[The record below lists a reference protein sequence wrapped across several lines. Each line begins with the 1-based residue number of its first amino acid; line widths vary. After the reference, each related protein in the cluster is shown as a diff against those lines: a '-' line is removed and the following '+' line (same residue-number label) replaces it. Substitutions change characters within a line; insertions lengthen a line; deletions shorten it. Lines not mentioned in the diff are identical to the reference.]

1 VRWKKIQA
9 VEHKI
14 GFCTNS
20 NGERIA
26 YETFGHGPALVFPP
40 AYFAIVGVC
49 DLGQDYRAFF
59 EDFARFHTVVIYDTR
74 GAGLSDRNRNV
85 YDLESELSDL
95 EAVINHLNLDKV
107 ILFGMSMGGPIAIA
121 YAVKHPECV
130 SHLMLYGTYAYY
142 GKFVSN
148 EVRSSLLS
156 LLRQPNN
163 WIGLRSFTSIW
174 APSSKT
180 DEIELLM
187 ANAREITT
195 SESYSSLVEMLYTLD
210 VTDLCPQVKVPTLIV
225 HAKDD
230 KLIDFRAGRELASL
244 IPSAQFVPWTGDH
257 LGNVRDSEL
266 RQVVLKFLGDPVIS
280 DPVPKESAGYTGK
293 AESLSNP
300 PEPKTEQKKVNWL
313 RMSNPLVKILITILA
328 SVIAGIILMLIRFLF
343 T

>member
-1 VRWKKIQA
+1 M
-9 VEHKI
+9 EHKI
-14 GFCTNS
+14 GFCTTQD
-20 NGERIA
+20 GVRIA
-26 YETFGHGPALVFPP
+26 YQAIGNGPAIISLP
-40 AYFAIVGVC
+40 AYFVEV
-49 DLGQDYRAFF
+49 DVMQLVP
-59 EDFARFHTVVIYDTR
+59 EVARFIEAGTRHRTIVLYDMW
-74 GAGLSDRNRNV
+74 GAGMSDRNRTV
-85 YDLESELSDL
+85 FTLESELSAL
-95 EAVINHLNLDKV
+95 EAVIDHLQLDKV
-107 ILFGMSMGGPIAIA
+107 ALWGTSQCGPTAIA
-121 YAVKHPECV
+121 YAAKHPERV

-148 EVRSSLLS
+148 EVKTSLLS

-163 WIGLRSFTSIW
+163 WIGLRSFTSLW

-210 VTDLCPQVKVPTLIV
+210 VTELCPQVKVPTLIV

-230 KLIDFRAGRELASL
+230 KLIEFRAGLELASL
-244 IPSAQFVPWTGDH
+244 IPSARFVPWTGDH
-257 LGNVRDSEL
+257 LGNIRDTEL

-300 PEPKTEQKKVNWL
+300 PEPKTEQKKMNWL
-313 RMSNPLVKILITILA
+313 RMSNPIVKILITILA